1 MARVPAK
8 GKAPRRPVPAGKR
21 ATSSDFTVALDKENP
36 SPLDFINRRMEEEQE
51 DRQE

>member
-8 GKAPRRPVPAGKR
+8 GKAPRRPLPAGKR
-21 ATSSDFTVALDKENP
+21 ATSSDFTVSLDKADP
-36 SPLDFINRRMEEEQE
+36 SPLDFINRRMEEQDK